1 MDNSNIK
8 VYLAISG
15 ALIVLF
21 ILFLISSLKFI
32 PSFINYLRHKITKEE
47 YLKINELPDWHDR
60 VEAGNY
66 LKKNMNPK
74 ENVFVWDTTPTIY
87 LVSDKQPVSYKFIYS
102 QVLFQDEF
110 ILNSEKDVFSRTNDS
125 HLRNKAELLEVLGTR
140 MPEYIVLRNEPEYC
154 IRQMLSFTELDSFI
168 NRNYRFVKKFGDVF
182 VYKLKEGKARYG
194 SNVSTG
200 LNIDLIKYF
209 TVITKIEDV
218 GNKVKVYFEPMVN
231 TNGKLKEY
239 STVYDKAVFRSFEIS
254 YLPLSLDSIT
264 LNPDWSLSFYLSP
277 DYDKKILFIR
287 FKMEGADMHWCNMSY
302 GVNRLLF
309 IKPDSGKI
317 LVKFPFG
324 SADYSGKK
332 FFVDIVYDDGSLA
345 KGQFR
350 FEDIKHF

>member
-1 MDNSNIK
+1 
-8 VYLAISG
+8 
-15 ALIVLF
+15 
-21 ILFLISSLKFI
+21 
-32 PSFINYLRHKITKEE
+32 
-47 YLKINELPDWHDR
+47 
-60 VEAGNY
+60 
-66 LKKNMNPK
+66 
-74 ENVFVWDTTPTIY
+74 
-87 LVSDKQPVSYKFIYS
+87 
-102 QVLFQDEF
+102 
-110 ILNSEKDVFSRTNDS
+110 
-125 HLRNKAELLEVLGTR
+125 
-140 MPEYIVLRNEPEYC
+140 
-154 IRQMLSFTELDSFI
+154 
-168 NRNYRFVKKFGDVF
+168 
-182 VYKLKEGKARYG
+182 
-194 SNVSTG
+194 
-200 LNIDLIKYF
+200 LIKYF

-239 STVYDKAVFRSFEIS
+239 STVYDKAVFHSFEIS

-345 KGQFR
+345 KGQVR